1 MDLKTLIIGERKEEK
16 KKKMMMMNEYWLR
29 SIFIYYASTNKE
41 KQWKSFFL
49 YKTLCNGG
57 EVYKGTKH
65 FGEILPNASKT
76 HLSFFS
82 LSTLSLSLSKKTKR
96 WEK

>member
-1 MDLKTLIIGERKEEK
+1 MMM
-16 KKKMMMMNEYWLR
+16 MMMMNEYWLR

-65 FGEILPNASKT
+65 FGRDSTKCFQNPSLF
-76 HLSFFS
+76 LFS
-82 LSTLSLSLSKKTKR
+82 LYAFSFSL
-96 WEK
+96 